1 MTGALSP
8 GTGKSHEARR
18 RSGTALY
25 EAEVLAGDALAVL
38 IDIFERLL
46 ADERLAASTGFTP
59 GTPLVHLLRLR
70 IASGKPVAVEET
82 YTSETEVPGITPEIA
97 VSGTY
102 RHIEQT
108 LGMEILTSKRTLSMR
123 RADVQ
128 DGELLN
134 LDPMTYIALVESHTF
149 ASTGNQFEVI
159 YSRQHPEFFS
169 ARILATRPHRKR
181 P

>member
-1 MTGALSP
+1 MRA
-8 GTGKSHEARR
+8 KAHQ
-18 RSGTALY
+18 
-25 EAEVLAGDALAVL
+25 V
-38 IDIFERLL
+38 ERLF

-70 IASGKPVAVEET
+70 IASGKPVAVEEN
-82 YTSETEVPGITPEIA
+82 YTSETEVAGITPEIA

-123 RADVQ
+123 RAGVQ
-128 DGELLN
+128 DGALLN
-134 LDPMTYIALVESHTF
+134 LDPLTYIALVESHTF

-159 YSRQHPEFFS
+159 YSHQHPEFFS